1 MSAAGVRKRT
11 HVLWCVTMRRRGTGP
26 RISEEEATMRQ
37 YLSQDAPVLIW
48 TGTEVLD
55 GRLTVPQTAP
65 GVVMIASLGGT
76 NHHDGYRALA
86 QHLNLNGYATLM
98 VDLLTPDEQQV
109 DARTGH
115 FRSDLTLLAMRI
127 VSASRWLEKEPATED
142 LPQAFAA
149 SNVIAS
155 AGALASANGAFDA
168 FAMILVAPRLDLVR
182 DVLAQLAA
190 PLLIVGDS
198 GTFNHVSER
207 DIFMLRCERR
217 VVHVENV
224 TPFLEDPAA
233 RARVLD
239 RAVEWLLVHEP
250 AVPEP
255 A

>member
-1 MSAAGVRKRT
+1 
-11 HVLWCVTMRRRGTGP
+11 
-26 RISEEEATMRQ
+26 MRQ

-65 GVVMIASLGGT
+65 GVVIIASLGGT

-86 QHLNLNGYATLM
+86 EHLNLNGYATLV

-127 VSASRWLEKEPATED
+127 VSASRWLEKEPATEG

-155 AGALASANGAFDA
+155 AGVLASANGALEL
-168 FAMILVAPRLDLVR
+168 FAMVLVTPRLDVVRDTLSQLVAPV
-182 DVLAQLAA
+182 
-190 PLLIVGDS
+190 LIVGDS
-198 GTFNHVSER
+198 GAFDHVSER

-217 VVHVENV
+217 VAHVANV

-233 RARVLD
+233 RSRVLD

-250 AVPEP
+250 AVPEL

>member
-1 MSAAGVRKRT
+1 
-11 HVLWCVTMRRRGTGP
+11 
-26 RISEEEATMRQ
+26 MRQ
-37 YLSQDAPVLIW
+37 YLSQDAPVLVW

-55 GRLTVPQTAP
+55 GRLTVPQTSP
-65 GVVMIASLGGT
+65 GVVIIASLGGT

-115 FRSDLTLLAMRI
+115 YRSDLTLLAMRI
-127 VSASRWLEKEPATED
+127 VAASRWLEKEPSTEE

-155 AGALASANGAFDA
+155 AGALASANGALDL
-168 FAMILVAPRLDLVR
+168 FAMILVTPRLDLVR
-182 DVLAQLAA
+182 DVLSQLAA

-198 GTFNHVSER
+198 GTFDHVSER
-207 DIFMLRCERR
+207 DIFLLRCERR
-217 VVHVENV
+217 VAHVENV
-224 TPFLEDPAA
+224 TPFLEDSRA

-239 RAVEWLLVHEP
+239 RAVEWLLIHEP
-250 AVPEP
+250 AVPEL

>member
-1 MSAAGVRKRT
+1 
-11 HVLWCVTMRRRGTGP
+11 
-26 RISEEEATMRQ
+26 MRQ
-37 YLSQDAPVLIW
+37 FLTQDSSVLIW

-55 GRLTVPQTAP
+55 GRLTVPATAP
-65 GVVMIASLGGT
+65 AVVLIASLGGT

-98 VDLLTPDEQQV
+98 IDLLTPDEQQI

-115 FRSDLTLLAMRI
+115 FRNDLTLLAMRI
-127 VSASRWLEKEPATED
+127 VSASRWLEKEEAPEG

-149 SNVIAS
+149 SNVVAS
-155 AGALASANGAFDA
+155 AAVMASANGALDL

-182 DVLAQLAA
+182 NLLPQLAA
-190 PLLIVGDS
+190 PLLIVADDC
-198 GTFNHVSER
+198 TLDHDSER
-207 DIFMLRCERR
+207 DIFALRCERR
-217 VVHVENV
+217 IAHVENV

-250 AVPEP
+250 EVP
-255 A
+255 ALA